1 MEEVVN
7 KYLYKN
13 KAAEAWN
20 RELPLPEIV
29 QAWNVYSYLKVQ
41 RARFSQGWEAGWIL
55 KIAYFLENHTG
66 TDDWQW
72 CYIGNMSYRP
82 VEMWWHTRR
91 NQILS
96 SCYTYGGRQFSRLL
110 AAKVCAS
117 AVVML
122 DTPCSEVLK
131 RVPATHSIRQFP
143 LHFPFRASPCAIT
156 FQLDSTK
163 QGRKTCALWE
173 ISW

>member
-122 DTPCSEVLK
+122 DTPCYEVVWEYWLPTPFASFSFTSPPVRH
-131 RVPATHSIRQFP
+131 RVPS
-143 LHFPFRASPCAIT
+143 HFNWTLQQTEMIT
-156 FQLDSTK
+156 PSRNLF
-163 QGRKTCALWE
+163 
-173 ISW
+173 